1 MHGKRGGSVDPV
13 ARLRGGRRRRG
24 TVRDVVDVTVGF
36 DGDADAV
43 VVALR
48 PRAVALDGANVVALV
63 VEQAPRADVLA
74 ELFVVEARGAAGGCV
89 VGAAEQPRG
98 RRVGRDGGLV
108 AHGESEEG
116 EGEEGLHMILFGC
129 CGGGGGGKERIR
141 TGKPRPFP

>member
-1 MHGKRGGSVDPV
+1 VLL
-13 ARLRGGRRRRG
+13 A
-24 TVRDVVDVTVGF
+24 VGF

-63 VEQAPRADVLA
+63 VEKAPRADVLA

-108 AHGESEEG
+108 AHGESDEG

-129 CGGGGGGKERIR
+129 CAGGEGQGEDKNRQDIVTQTRSPSTLTQTRSQRRRIVS
-141 TGKPRPFP
+141 RPYRFTL